1 MTSNEFHAV
10 TLQIFLQP
18 TTCTKTCT
26 YYQFYMFSAQC
37 YNRFVH
43 KRLIK
48 VISLQAYCRIH
59 KYKVHKK
66 CQEETKNEKE
76 EEKDIRREKSFREIF
91 AIKDSKR
98 RNNNHLP
105 FFPQCLFCLPYII

>member
-1 MTSNEFHAV
+1 MLYEHNH
-10 TLQIFLQP
+10 
-18 TTCTKTCT
+18 
-26 YYQFYMFSAQC
+26 
-37 YNRFVH
+37 FVH

-48 VISLQAYCRIH
+48 VISLQAYVH
-59 KYKVHKK
+59 KYIVHKK
-66 CQEETKNEKE
+66 CQEERKNEKDE
-76 EEKDIRREKSFREIF
+76 EEGDVRREKSFREIF